1 MMKTAGKMWYLTKQ
15 KAKTKSTPDLLKLKD
30 NKMVALEKNKG
41 YSILKNID
49 WMLIATVLILN
60 ALGLIAIRSVSN
72 HLNQPSLFTKQLIAS
87 LIGIGCMAIIMM
99 IDYKDIRI
107 LSPLIYI
114 GTVFLLVLVLI
125 IGKGREETGTQ
136 GWIDLGPASFQPS
149 ELGKITMAIVAAL
162 FLEKIKQGNSGLN
175 YLWLAGSVA
184 ILIGL
189 ILLQPDFGTSVVYI
203 FMLACMIFVFGIK
216 YRVIFICLGA
226 LIVTLPVLWFSFLE
240 KVLDEYQINRILSFF
255 NPEAYART
263 TDYQVRMAIRF
274 IGSGMLTGVE
284 KGTEKAARSVPAAET
299 DSIFA
304 VIGEEWGFIGAVLL
318 ITLFVILLLRCLY
331 VARFAK
337 DNFGSYIVIGLMA
350 MFLFHFVE
358 NIGMNIRMLPV
369 TGIPLPF
376 ISYGGTSV
384 IVNYIAAGIIVN
396 ISMRRQRPMF
406 EV

>member
-1 MMKTAGKMWYLTKQ
+1 
-15 KAKTKSTPDLLKLKD
+15 
-30 NKMVALEKNKG
+30 MVAVEKNKG
-41 YSILKNID
+41 YTVIKNID
-49 WMLIATVLILN
+49 WILIVTVLILN
-60 ALGLIAIRSVSN
+60 TLGLIAIRSVSN
-72 HLNQPSLFTKQLIAS
+72 HLNQPSLFTKQLVAS
-87 LIGIGCMAIIMM
+87 FIGIGCMTIIMM
-99 IDYKDIRI
+99 LDYKDFRI

-125 IGKGREETGTQ
+125 IGEGREETGTQ
-136 GWIDLGPASFQPS
+136 GWLDLGPVSFQPS
-149 ELGKITMAIVAAL
+149 ELGKITMSIIAAF
-162 FLEKIKQGNSGLN
+162 FLEKIKQGNGGLN
-175 YLWLAGSVA
+175 YIWLAGSVA
-184 ILIGL
+184 GLIGL
-189 ILLQPDFGTSVVYI
+189 VMLQPDFGTSVVYV

-226 LIVTLPVLWFSFLE
+226 LIVTLPVLWFSVLE

-284 KGTEKAARSVPAAET
+284 PGTEKAARTVPEAAT

-304 VIGEEWGFIGAVLL
+304 VIGEEWGFIGAVFL
-318 ITLFVILLLRCLY
+318 IALFVILLLRCLY

-337 DNFGSYIVIGLMA
+337 DNFGSYIVTGLMA

>member
-1 MMKTAGKMWYLTKQ
+1 
-15 KAKTKSTPDLLKLKD
+15 
-30 NKMVALEKNKG
+30 MVAVEKNKSH
-41 YSILKNID
+41 SIFNNID
-49 WMLIATVLILN
+49 WMIIVTVLVLN
-60 ALGLIAIRSVSN
+60 ALGLFAIKSVSN

-87 LIGIGCMAIIMM
+87 IIGLGCMALIMM
-99 IDYKDIRI
+99 LDYKDFRI
-107 LSPLIYI
+107 LSALIYI

-125 IGKGREETGTQ
+125 IGEGREETGTQ
-136 GWIDLGPASFQPS
+136 GWIDLGPVSFQPS
-149 ELGKITMAIVAAL
+149 ELGKITMTIVAAY
-162 FLEKIKQGNSGLN
+162 FLEKIKQGNGGFN
-175 YLWLAGSVA
+175 YVWLAGSVA
-184 ILIGL
+184 GLIGL
-189 ILLQPDFGTSVVYI
+189 VMLQPDFGTSIVYV

-216 YRVIFICLGA
+216 YRIILICLGA
-226 LIVTLPVLWFSFLE
+226 LIVSLPVLWFSVLE
-240 KVLDEYQINRILSFF
+240 KVFDKFQIDRILSFF

-284 KGTEKAARSVPAAET
+284 PGTEKAAQTVPEAAT

-318 ITLFVILLLRCLY
+318 VALFVVLLLRCLY

-337 DNFGSYIVIGLMA
+337 DNFGSYIVIGLMS

-358 NIGMNIRMLPV
+358 NVGMNIRMLPV

-384 IVNYIAAGIIVN
+384 IVNYIAIGIIIS

>member
-1 MMKTAGKMWYLTKQ
+1 
-15 KAKTKSTPDLLKLKD
+15 
-30 NKMVALEKNKG
+30 MVAVEKNKSH
-41 YSILKNID
+41 SILKNID
-49 WMLIATVLILN
+49 WMIIVTVLLLN
-60 ALGLIAIRSVSN
+60 TLGLIAVKSVSN

-87 LIGIGCMAIIMM
+87 IIGIGCMSLIMLL
-99 IDYKDIRI
+99 DYKDFRI
-107 LSPLIYI
+107 LSALAYI
-114 GTVFLLVLVLI
+114 GTIFLLILVLI
-125 IGKGREETGTQ
+125 IGKGKEETGTQ

-149 ELGKITMAIVAAL
+149 ELGKITMTIVAAL
-162 FLEKIKQGNSGLN
+162 FLEKIKQGNGGLN
-175 YLWLAGSVA
+175 YIWLAGSAASLV
-184 ILIGL
+184 GL
-189 ILLQPDFGTSVVYI
+189 VMLQPDFGTSVVYV

-216 YRVIFICLGA
+216 YRIIFICLGA
-226 LIVTLPVLWFSFLE
+226 LIVSLPVLWFSVLE
-240 KVLDEYQINRILSFF
+240 KVFDEFQIDRILSFF

-274 IGSGMLTGVE
+274 IGSGMLTGV
-284 KGTEKAARSVPAAET
+284 KPGTEKAAQTVPEAAT

-318 ITLFVILLLRCLY
+318 VALFVVLLLRCLY

-337 DNFGSYIVIGLMA
+337 DNFGSYIVIGLMS

-358 NIGMNIRMLPV
+358 NVGMNIRMLPV

-384 IVNYIAAGIIVN
+384 IVNYIAIGIIIS

>member
-1 MMKTAGKMWYLTKQ
+1 
-15 KAKTKSTPDLLKLKD
+15 
-30 NKMVALEKNKG
+30 MVAVEKNKSH
-41 YSILKNID
+41 SILKNID
-49 WMLIATVLILN
+49 WMIIVTVLLLN
-60 ALGLIAIRSVSN
+60 TLGLIAVKSVSN

-87 LIGIGCMAIIMM
+87 IIGIGCMSLIMLL
-99 IDYKDIRI
+99 DYKDFRI
-107 LSPLIYI
+107 LSALAYI
-114 GTVFLLVLVLI
+114 GTIFLLILVLI
-125 IGKGREETGTQ
+125 IGKGKEETGTQ

-149 ELGKITMAIVAAL
+149 ELGKITMTIVAAL
-162 FLEKIKQGNSGLN
+162 FLEKIKQGNGGLN
-175 YLWLAGSVA
+175 YIWLAGSAASLV
-184 ILIGL
+184 GL
-189 ILLQPDFGTSVVYI
+189 VMLQPDFGTSVVYV

-216 YRVIFICLGA
+216 YRIIFICLGA
-226 LIVTLPVLWFSFLE
+226 LIVSLPVLWFSVLE
-240 KVLDEYQINRILSFF
+240 KVFDEFQIDRILSFF

-284 KGTEKAARSVPAAET
+284 PGTEKAAQTVPEAAT

-318 ITLFVILLLRCLY
+318 VALFVVLLLRCLY

-337 DNFGSYIVIGLMA
+337 DNFGSYIVIGLMS

-358 NIGMNIRMLPV
+358 NVGMNIRMLPV

-384 IVNYIAAGIIVN
+384 IVNYIAIGIIIS

>member
-1 MMKTAGKMWYLTKQ
+1 
-15 KAKTKSTPDLLKLKD
+15 
-30 NKMVALEKNKG
+30 MVAVEKNK
-41 YSILKNID
+41 SHTILKNID
-49 WMLIATVLILN
+49 WMIIVTVLLLN
-60 ALGLIAIRSVSN
+60 TLGLIAVKSVSN

-87 LIGIGCMAIIMM
+87 IIGIGCMSLIMLL
-99 IDYKDIRI
+99 DYKDFRI
-107 LSPLIYI
+107 LSALAYI
-114 GTVFLLVLVLI
+114 GTIFLLILVLI
-125 IGKGREETGTQ
+125 IGKGKEETGTQ

-149 ELGKITMAIVAAL
+149 ELGKITMTIVAAL
-162 FLEKIKQGNSGLN
+162 FLEKIKQGNGGLN
-175 YLWLAGSVA
+175 YIWLAGSAASLV
-184 ILIGL
+184 GL
-189 ILLQPDFGTSVVYI
+189 VMLQPDFGTSVVYV

-216 YRVIFICLGA
+216 YRIIFICLGA
-226 LIVTLPVLWFSFLE
+226 LIVSLPVLWFSVLE
-240 KVLDEYQINRILSFF
+240 KVFEEFQIDRILSFF

-274 IGSGMLTGVE
+274 IGSGMLTGV
-284 KGTEKAARSVPAAET
+284 KPGTEKAAQTVPEAAT

-318 ITLFVILLLRCLY
+318 VALFVVLLLRCLY

-337 DNFGSYIVIGLMA
+337 DNFGSYIVIGLMS

-358 NIGMNIRMLPV
+358 NVGMNIRMLPV

-384 IVNYIAAGIIVN
+384 IVNYIAIGIIIS

>member
-1 MMKTAGKMWYLTKQ
+1 
-15 KAKTKSTPDLLKLKD
+15 
-30 NKMVALEKNKG
+30 MVAVEKNKSH
-41 YSILKNID
+41 SILKNID
-49 WMLIATVLILN
+49 WMIIVTVLLLN
-60 ALGLIAIRSVSN
+60 TLGLIAVKSVSN

-87 LIGIGCMAIIMM
+87 IIGIGCMSLIMLL
-99 IDYKDIRI
+99 DYKDFRI
-107 LSPLIYI
+107 LSALAYI
-114 GTVFLLVLVLI
+114 GTIFLLILVLI
-125 IGKGREETGTQ
+125 IGKGKEETGTQ

-149 ELGKITMAIVAAL
+149 ELGKITMTIVAAL
-162 FLEKIKQGNSGLN
+162 FLEKIKQGNGGLN
-175 YLWLAGSVA
+175 YIWLAGSAASLV
-184 ILIGL
+184 GL
-189 ILLQPDFGTSVVYI
+189 VMLQPDFGTSVVYV

-216 YRVIFICLGA
+216 YRIILICLGA
-226 LIVTLPVLWFSFLE
+226 LIVSLPVLWFSVLE
-240 KVLDEYQINRILSFF
+240 KVFEEFQIDRILSFF

-274 IGSGMLTGVE
+274 VGSGMLTGVE
-284 KGTEKAARSVPAAET
+284 PGTEKAAQTVPEAAT

-318 ITLFVILLLRCLY
+318 VALFVVLLLRCLY

-337 DNFGSYIVIGLMA
+337 DNFGSYIVIGLMS

-358 NIGMNIRMLPV
+358 NVGMNIRMLPV

-384 IVNYIAAGIIVN
+384 IVNYIAIGIIIS